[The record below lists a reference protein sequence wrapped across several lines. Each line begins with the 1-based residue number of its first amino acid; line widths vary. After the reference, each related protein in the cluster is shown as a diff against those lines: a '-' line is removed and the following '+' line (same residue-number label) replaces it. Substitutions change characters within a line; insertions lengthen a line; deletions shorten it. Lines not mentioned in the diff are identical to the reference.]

1 MTEKIKRIHFIGIGG
16 AGMNGIAEIFI
27 NMGYKV
33 SGSDIKNSSNTRRIK
48 RLGGIVYNGHNGK
61 NVKKADVVV
70 YSNAVPDTNP
80 EILEAK
86 KMKIP
91 VLPRAV
97 MLDEILRLK
106 TGIAIAGSH
115 GKTTTTSMLANIFE
129 EAKKDPTYIVGG
141 VVKAKGVHA
150 KAGKGRYVI
159 AEACEAYGS
168 FLHLNPVI
176 AGVTNID
183 NDHMDFYKKMDALK
197 EAFVNFINKIPFY
210 GMAYLNG
217 DDRNIRS
224 ILDDVFVRH
233 YLYGFSKKND
243 MYAADLK
250 MSGLTQTFDIYE
262 KGSKFGSFELDIP
275 GKYNVMNAL
284 CAIAI
289 AHGAGIKPDVIK
301 KALKNFRNVQRR
313 FNVYKNR
320 NFTIVDDYA
329 HHPVEIRKVLE
340 AGREVAGGKV
350 IAVFQPHLFSR
361 TKQMYKEFAEALSAA
376 DCVILDDIYPARE
389 KPMPGVSSSL
399 ISDLMKAKGF
409 KKVYY
414 DKGGKKITDRLK
426 KTVNKGDFIFLLG
439 AGNINE
445 MRKII
450 EKELL

>member
-1 MTEKIKRIHFIGIGG
+1 MAEKTKKIHFIGVGG
-16 AGMNGIAEIFI
+16 AGMNGIAEICI
-27 NMGYKV
+27 NMGYRV
-33 SGSDIKNSSNTRRIK
+33 SGSDMKKGPNTERIRK
-48 RLGGIVYNGHNGK
+48 LGGRIYIGHSEK
-61 NVKKADVVV
+61 NVKKADVAV

-115 GKTTTTSMLANIFE
+115 GKTTTTSMLAEIFV

-141 VVKAKGVHA
+141 VVKANGLHA

-217 DDRNIRS
+217 DDENIRS
-224 ILDDVFVRH
+224 ILDDIFARH
-233 YLYGFSKKND
+233 YLFGFSGDND
-243 MYAADLK
+243 MYAENIRPVGMGQK
-250 MSGLTQTFDIYE
+250 FDVCE
-262 KGSKFGSFELDIP
+262 KGKKLGEFELGIP

-289 AHGAGIKPDVIK
+289 ACGAGIKPPVIK
-301 KALKNFRNVQRR
+301 RALKKFKNVQRR

-320 NFTIVDDYA
+320 KFTIVDDYA
-329 HHPVEIRKVLE
+329 HHPVEIKKVLE
-340 AGREVAGGKV
+340 AGKEVADKKV

-361 TKQMYKEFAEALSAA
+361 TKQMYKEFAAALSAA
-376 DCVILDDIYPARE
+376 DCVILDNIYPARE
-389 KPMPGVSSSL
+389 KPMPGVTSAL
-399 ISDLMKAKGF
+399 ISDRMKRDGF
-409 KKVYY
+409 KDVFYEK
-414 DKGGKKITDRLK
+414 DGKKIIERLRK
-426 KTVNKGDFIFLLG
+426 VTGKGDFVFLLG

-445 MRKII
+445 MRKKI